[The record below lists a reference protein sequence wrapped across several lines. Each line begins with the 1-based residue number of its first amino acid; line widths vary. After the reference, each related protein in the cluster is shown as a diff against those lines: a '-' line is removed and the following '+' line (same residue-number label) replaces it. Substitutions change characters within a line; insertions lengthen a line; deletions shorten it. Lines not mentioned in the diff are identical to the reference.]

1 MKPRS
6 PKPIEPHA
14 EEFWDYFA
22 EPHTIPAGWD
32 VSAFLYPE
40 QDNLRDYD
48 IMSNSPN
55 TISSPNAAH
64 EQTKDPF

>member
-32 VSAFLYPE
+32 VSAFLI
-40 QDNLRDYD
+40 QSKK
-48 IMSNSPN
+48 IFAI
-55 TISSPNAAH
+55 TI
-64 EQTKDPF
+64 